1 MDTLDTRITKD
12 RYIIDLKKTGFKNIL
27 VLGHYNYKAAKKG
40 LETHIHQGIIEIC
53 FLEKGTQYYMVNN
66 KEYLLKGGDVLI
78 TYPDEP
84 HGTSSFPEEKGSL
97 YWMLIK
103 IPGDKGKILNLSH
116 TESKILINRLLNLK
130 TRQFRGLADIKSI
143 LPNIFKAYNNP
154 DEPLR
159 KVEISNSILSFLL
172 KVIHS
177 GEQDYRMEVSG
188 DIKLICNY
196 IKNNLQEDFNLE
208 QLANMINLSTSR
220 FKHRFKDETGIPPWE
235 FILRE
240 KIERAKY
247 LIVNTSLL
255 YKDVAYD
262 LGFSSSSYFATVFKR
277 FTRMSPT
284 ELKLKNKN
292 ATQ

>member
-1 MDTLDTRITKD
+1 MNSLDTQVTKD

-27 VLGHYNYKAAKKG
+27 VLGHYNYKTAKKG

-53 FLEKGTQYYMVNN
+53 FLEKGTQCYMVNN
-66 KEYLLKGGDVLI
+66 KEYLLKGGDILI

-103 IPGDKGKILNLSH
+103 IPKDKGKILNLSQ
-116 TESKILINRLLNLK
+116 TETRILINRLLNLK

-143 LPNIFKAYNNP
+143 LPNVFKVYSNH
-154 DEPLR
+154 DDPLR
-159 KVEISNSILSFLL
+159 KVEISSSILNFLL

-177 GEQDYRMEVSG
+177 GEQDNRKEVSQE
-188 DIKLICNY
+188 IELICNY
-196 IKNNLQEDFNLE
+196 IKSNLHEDYNLE
-208 QLANMINLSTSR
+208 KLANMINLSTSR

-235 FILRE
+235 FILRK
-240 KIERAKY
+240 KIEQAKY
-247 LIVNTSLL
+247 MIANTSLP
-255 YKDVAYD
+255 YKEIAYD

-292 ATQ
+292 TIQ